1 MQRNFFA
8 REGVE
13 TLNNDDDDDDNDD
26 DDDDDDEDDE
36 DDEVDALW
44 IYKSFI
50 SFVRELQDAGGIV
63 GPRETCMNK
72 LLENMYIGF
81 SVYFVRAGKFLF
93 VRAGRRS
100 NSLEKFRIALY
111 LPFLVK
117 ILIFMV
123 LLPVEKLLFVHGN
136 LPRESPTEV
145 LPRKRCNHAV
155 ATTTTTTIITINCF
169 RKLLHFLLRYVRNV
183 RATLN
188 VENASDST
196 LREKAGTGCVSF
208 GASKNGR
215 DPSDLIQQPYP
226 PTKFSRHHSI
236 GKGTDIQRGLLTSLS
251 R

>member
-1 MQRNFFA
+1 MSNILI
-8 REGVE
+8 EINLME
-13 TLNNDDDDDDNDD
+13 K
-26 DDDDDDEDDE
+26 
-36 DDEVDALW
+36 
-44 IYKSFI
+44 I
-50 SFVRELQDAGGIV
+50 
-63 GPRETCMNK
+63 CMNK
-72 LLENMYIGF
+72 LLKNMYIGF
-81 SVYFVRAGKFLF
+81 SLYFVRAGKFLF

-111 LPFLVK
+111 LAFLVK

-123 LLPVEKLLFVHGN
+123 LLPVGKLLFVHGN
-136 LPRESPTEV
+136 LVKPRESPTEV

-155 ATTTTTTIITINCF
+155 ATTTTTTTTNW
-169 RKLLHFLLRYVRNV
+169 KLLHFLLRYVRNV

>member
-13 TLNNDDDDDDNDD
+13 TLNDDDDDDNDN
-26 DDDDDDEDDE
+26 DDDEDE

-50 SFVRELQDAGGIV
+50 SFVR
-63 GPRETCMNK
+63 
-72 LLENMYIGF
+72 
-81 SVYFVRAGKFLF
+81 
-93 VRAGRRS
+93 
-100 NSLEKFRIALY
+100 
-111 LPFLVK
+111 
-117 ILIFMV
+117 
-123 LLPVEKLLFVHGN
+123 
-136 LPRESPTEV
+136 PRESPTEV

-155 ATTTTTTIITINCF
+155 ATTTTTTTTTTTNCF